1 MKRYNIVVTAGVIG
15 IIFLILIPLPTFLL
29 DFFFILNITLSL
41 VILCMAMYIRETL
54 EFSVFPSMLLI
65 TTLFRL
71 GLNISSTRK
80 ILFDNGYAGQ
90 VVKTFGEFV
99 IRGNAIIGFIIF
111 LIIVLV
117 QFIVI
122 TKGSERVAEVAARF
136 TLDAMPGKQMA
147 IDADLN
153 TGLIDEQEARIR
165 RSKVQREADFFG
177 SMDGATKFV
186 KGDAIISIIIT
197 LINFI
202 GGILV
207 GTMNKQGSITEIMQ
221 I

>member
-111 LIIVLV
+111 LILFFRFPL
-117 QFIVI
+117 QLFIFFLP
-122 TKGSERVAEVAARF
+122 RRF
-136 TLDAMPGKQMA
+136 
-147 IDADLN
+147 
-153 TGLIDEQEARIR
+153 R
-165 RSKVQREADFFG
+165 RRGRTVRRPAPD
-177 SMDGATKFV
+177 DRR
-186 KGDAIISIIIT
+186 
-197 LINFI
+197 
-202 GGILV
+202 
-207 GTMNKQGSITEIMQ
+207 
-221 I
+221 

>member
-1 MKRYNIVVTAGVIG
+1 MWLR
-15 IIFLILIPLPTFLL
+15 LL
-29 DFFFILNITLSL
+29 
-41 VILCMAMYIRETL
+41 C
-54 EFSVFPSMLLI
+54 
-65 TTLFRL
+65 
-71 GLNISSTRK
+71 
-80 ILFDNGYAGQ
+80 
-90 VVKTFGEFV
+90 
-99 IRGNAIIGFIIF
+99 
-111 LIIVLV
+111 
-117 QFIVI
+117 
-122 TKGSERVAEVAARF
+122 F

-153 TGLIDEQEARIR
+153 TGLIMKQEARIR

-207 GTMNKQGSITEIMQ
+207 GTMNKQESITERSCRYTPPPP
-221 I
+221 

>member
-1 MKRYNIVVTAGVIG
+1 MTAGVIG

-90 VVKTFGEFV
+90 VVKTFGD
-99 IRGNAIIGFIIF
+99 
-111 LIIVLV
+111 LS
-117 QFIVI
+117 
-122 TKGSERVAEVAARF
+122 SEE
-136 TLDAMPGKQMA
+136 MPLS
-147 IDADLN
+147 DL
-153 TGLIDEQEARIR
+153 LF
-165 RSKVQREADFFG
+165 S
-177 SMDGATKFV
+177 
-186 KGDAIISIIIT
+186 
-197 LINFI
+197 
-202 GGILV
+202 
-207 GTMNKQGSITEIMQ
+207 
-221 I
+221 